1 MHVCMHRHMHA
12 RIGICMHT
20 QVCNDLAELRAEDTQ
35 LLYQGLHTFHA
46 HLDKTVAALRLEWR
60 EAKLARQECD
70 LTWTMAGGGGGGT
83 LGASVRMPSDTQHGL
98 TLGHALGLQGGDCAL
113 EGSPSRL
120 ESARLEALAQK
131 VEAVAAEVGGVREEG
146 SARVSA
152 VESALRQL
160 RLDVRATF
168 QEQFEQ
174 NRVVNGAVTALCRR
188 QRGGGGGGGGGAG
201 RVHEQDSVGMVAG
214 ERPVPVRSMRGRE
227 GQGQRQL
234 CIGFDGYGS
243 FGLCDCD

>member
-1 MHVCMHRHMHA
+1 
-12 RIGICMHT
+12 MHT
-20 QVCNDLAELRAEDTQ
+20 QVCDDLAELRAEDTQ

-60 EAKLARQECD
+60 EATLARHSHECD
-70 LTWTMAGGGGGGT
+70 LTWTMPGGGGGGT
-83 LGASVRMPSDTQHGL
+83 
-98 TLGHALGLQGGDCAL
+98 
-113 EGSPSRL
+113 
-120 ESARLEALAQK
+120 LEALAQK

-188 QRGGGGGGGGGAG
+188 QRGGGGGGAG

-214 ERPVPVRSMRGRE
+214 ERPVPVRAMRGRE
-227 GQGQRQL
+227 GQGERE
-234 CIGFDGYGS
+234 GYMRGAVGGGDGYGS
-243 FGLCDCD
+243 FGLCDQ

>member
-1 MHVCMHRHMHA
+1 
-12 RIGICMHT
+12 MHT

-98 TLGHALGLQGGDCAL
+98 TLGHALGQGDDCAL

-160 RLDVRATF
+160 PPIAPLIQPPSLRQAATSF
-168 QEQFEQ
+168 L
-174 NRVVNGAVTALCRR
+174 NNIGSSSDSRPASRR
-188 QRGGGGGGGGGAG
+188 R
-201 RVHEQDSVGMVAG
+201 
-214 ERPVPVRSMRGRE
+214 
-227 GQGQRQL
+227 
-234 CIGFDGYGS
+234 
-243 FGLCDCD
+243 

>member
-1 MHVCMHRHMHA
+1 MR
-12 RIGICMHT
+12 T

-70 LTWTMAGGGGGGT
+70 LTWTMAGGEGGGT

-98 TLGHALGLQGGDCAL
+98 TLGHALGQGDDCVL

-188 QRGGGGGGGGGAG
+188 QRGGGGGGAG
-201 RVHEQDSVGMVAG
+201 RVHEQDSVRMVAG

-227 GQGQRQL
+227 GQGETEGCMR
-234 CIGFDGYGS
+234 GAVGGGDGYGS
-243 FGLCDCD
+243 FGLCDQ

>member
-1 MHVCMHRHMHA
+1 MR
-12 RIGICMHT
+12 
-20 QVCNDLAELRAEDTQ
+20 
-35 LLYQGLHTFHA
+35 
-46 HLDKTVAALRLEWR
+46 
-60 EAKLARQECD
+60 
-70 LTWTMAGGGGGGT
+70 
-83 LGASVRMPSDTQHGL
+83 
-98 TLGHALGLQGGDCAL
+98 
-113 EGSPSRL
+113 
-120 ESARLEALAQK
+120 
-131 VEAVAAEVGGVREEG
+131 REEG

-188 QRGGGGGGGGGAG
+188 QRGGGGGGAG

-227 GQGQRQL
+227 GGAGREGGVYA
-234 CIGFDGYGS
+234 CAVGGRDVYVS